1 MTTKIMQQ
9 KDILKCKI
17 CQNTVQEPKRLN
29 CYHSFCKNCI
39 ATLPRITSKTEN
51 GLQCPVCAVF
61 TAENHVKDNLILI
74 ELLDMQHNKESDTK
88 HACEQC
94 LEVDSEWKCLDC
106 KIKLCKKCH
115 SNHVRIPLLRGHRV
129 LPLDA
134 ETEMMIDRLVFCSKH
149 NDQPIVFNCGDCEV
163 LLCINCKV
171 TQHESH
177 KTETVEDTLK
187 RILPEVSRCVEEVK
201 QHISNISENK
211 GELQSTMDEVK
222 TAFAKA
228 RTNNKRNME
237 KNSASKRT
245 TERGCRGP
253 QCKGTTGIAKTE
265 VLEG

>member
-1 MTTKIMQQ
+1 MIPYIYKRYIKAKKKNKKNLDNQLFQYSSHYFQGKDMTTKIMQQ

-39 ATLPRITSKTEN
+39 VTLPRITSKTEN

-115 SNHVRIPLLRGHRV
+115 SNHVRIPLLRW
-129 LPLDA
+129 A
-134 ETEMMIDRLVFCSKH
+134 
-149 NDQPIVFNCGDCEV
+149 
-163 LLCINCKV
+163 
-171 TQHESH
+171 
-177 KTETVEDTLK
+177 
-187 RILPEVSRCVEEVK
+187 
-201 QHISNISENK
+201 
-211 GELQSTMDEVK
+211 
-222 TAFAKA
+222 
-228 RTNNKRNME
+228 
-237 KNSASKRT
+237 
-245 TERGCRGP
+245 
-253 QCKGTTGIAKTE
+253 
-265 VLEG
+265 